1 MMCPM
6 KQPYEKMYVANMCLE
21 DTVVWKNGTLFVSYA
36 RSAGSGIS
44 AIKTR
49 EAIVSYAAHTVKA

>member
-21 DTVVWKNGTLFVSYA
+21 DTVAWKNGTLFVSYA

-49 EAIVSYAAHTVKA
+49 EVIASYAAPTAKA